1 MQPHLLHFVGHGAYD
16 ETTRQGSLAFARET
30 GGDVEAD
37 WVTTEELA
45 ILLDGPNIRFGLF
58 NACQTGRGA
67 GGVAH
72 ALVRS
77 SLPAALGMQ
86 ADLPDS
92 AAIAF
97 AGGFYRALADRWP
110 VDAAVVEGRKFLQG
124 VVGLDAP
131 WWALPV
137 LYMRAEDGRLFG

>member
-1 MQPHLLHFVGHGAYD
+1 M
-16 ETTRQGSLAFARET
+16 
-30 GGDVEAD
+30 
-37 WVTTEELA
+37 TTEELS
-45 ILLDGPNIRFGLF
+45 ILLDGLNIRFGLF

-86 ADLPDS
+86 ADVPDN

-97 AGGFYRALADRWP
+97 ADGFYCALADRWP
-110 VDAAVVEGRKFLQG
+110 VGAAGIVYAGGGWEAVWVGRT
-124 VVGLDAP
+124 VSP
-131 WWALPV
+131 T
-137 LYMRAEDGRLFG
+137 YE